1 MHKNEISPII
11 STFII
16 VIHKGISQQI
26 WKLTDFKH
34 SICKPCDDVN
44 LDRIFDNLQK
54 EEPAFSNGS
63 IEVLIGVSYRRGDGF
78 RWMDNT
84 APDDLNFLKFNPI
97 DNLDDEDNLTEYHC
111 LRFSIIVN
119 KNAKDGY
126 ETKRYECYG
135 KNSIEYV
142 KKSFYLLYS
151 YSKDEEIQETDGR
164 PKQKN
169 CRRNE
174 IPVIINET
182 YLCYVHLVDIYSLGS
197 IVNADFDICN
207 EYSSEYG
214 SETERWN
221 QLSPAAVPSK
231 TLLQLLHKEILSV
244 NGQFDR
250 KTHGLMIGL
259 MYMYNEYQWK
269 DGISVVYPSLRNLI
283 AGTNTAEEC
292 YRFMLFQSVP
302 DYIVPVPCSDGTIT
316 YDILCKYILDKQ
328 PVMIKS
334 ALIEEI
340 KVIIDHE
347 SKNDAIKNN
356 AKSYQTSR
364 INLLITLLFYI
375 NYHCD
380 CLYQRKKK

>member
-1 MHKNEISPII
+1 MGFIWTSGNNGTCINSWDSSYDSLYDEMPFWIDPTFHPYLNTTEIHCHR
-11 STFII
+11 F
-16 VIHKGISQQI
+16 VIWTQ
-26 WKLTDFKH
+26 
-34 SICKPCDDVN
+34 
-44 LDRIFDNLQK
+44 
-54 EEPAFSNGS
+54 EPAFSNGS

-151 YSKDEEIQETDGR
+151 YSK
-164 PKQKN
+164 
-169 CRRNE
+169 
-174 IPVIINET
+174 
-182 YLCYVHLVDIYSLGS
+182 LGS

-231 TLLQLLHKEILSV
+231 TLLQLLHKEILS
-244 NGQFDR
+244 G
-250 KTHGLMIGL
+250 
-259 MYMYNEYQWK
+259 
-269 DGISVVYPSLRNLI
+269 
-283 AGTNTAEEC
+283 
-292 YRFMLFQSVP
+292 
-302 DYIVPVPCSDGTIT
+302 
-316 YDILCKYILDKQ
+316 
-328 PVMIKS
+328 
-334 ALIEEI
+334 
-340 KVIIDHE
+340 
-347 SKNDAIKNN
+347 
-356 AKSYQTSR
+356 
-364 INLLITLLFYI
+364 
-375 NYHCD
+375 
-380 CLYQRKKK
+380 